1 MGDRCFI
8 FIPSGNN
15 KDDIKEISKL
25 LNNLKE
31 TSLTSE
37 ELEDFREEMYDK
49 FISIEKYNADKETIE
64 ETIESKE
71 HKSYLPA
78 EIVKIILV
86 FFLGVT
92 LTSGVF
98 LYNIY
103 YNKAKEKTTMIR
115 KETNS

>member
-8 FIPSGNN
+8 FIPSGDNE
-15 KDDIKEISKL
+15 KDIKELSKL
-25 LNNLKE
+25 INNLRE
-31 TSLTSE
+31 SSITSDQM
-37 ELEDFREEMYDK
+37 EDFREEMFDK

-64 ETIESKE
+64 ETIDGKE

-78 EIVKIILV
+78 EIVKIIIV

-98 LYNIY
+98 FYNLYHKNV
-103 YNKAKEKTTMIR
+103 KEKTTLVR
-115 KETNS
+115 KETSS